1 MQLIALTR
9 KSALPAIMLL
19 VVIIIATALRSRL
32 APLAIEL
39 ADTPFLGS
47 TSALILAAILLFI
60 TGFMAGK
67 IQLRS
72 GLSKGY
78 NTLSIP
84 LYGLIAC
91 GVVFSPHS
99 LASAASSLGFAL
111 AIHFILRSLHQSG
124 ERDSLFF
131 ASFLLGTMVL
141 ITPPSIVL
149 VGVIPLAFLTLALSL
164 RQLFLMVVGYLI
176 PLFASSYLMWYRG
189 GEFWDLTRNI
199 FSHLATPQM
208 ESIQQPP
215 YLAIAM
221 VVAMIAI
228 LIWGAIYSAIR
239 PDKMMMLARVRRATH
254 FFVWLLVLTLLIAFI
269 PACNLSLFAIIAV
282 PAATLLSYMLSL
294 LPNTQSTIAY
304 WVLLLLFF
312 THLFIA

>member
-19 VVIIIATALRSRL
+19 VVIVVATALRSRL

-39 ADTPFLGS
+39 VDTPFLGS
-47 TSALILAAILLFI
+47 VWALLLAVITLLI
-60 TGFMAGK
+60 TGFIEGK
-67 IQLRS
+67 VQLRS

-91 GVVFSPHS
+91 GVAFSPHA
-99 LASAASSLGFAL
+99 LASAASSFCFAL
-111 AIHFILRSLHQSG
+111 AIYLILRSLHQTG

-141 ITPPSIVL
+141 LTPPSIVL
-149 VGVIPLAFLTLALSL
+149 VGVIPLAFIILTLSL
-164 RQLFLMVVGYLI
+164 RQLALMVIGYLT
-176 PLFASSYLMWYRG
+176 PLFASSYILWYRG

-208 ESIQQPP
+208 DSIQQVP
-215 YLAIAM
+215 YLAITIL
-221 VVAMIAI
+221 VVMAVI
-228 LIWGAIYSAIR
+228 LIWGAVYSAIR
-239 PDKMMMLARVRRATH
+239 PDKMLLLARIRRAIH
-254 FFVWLLVLTLLIAFI
+254 LFVWLFILTLSMALI
-269 PACNLSLFAIIAV
+269 PACDLSLLAIVAV
-282 PAATLLSYMLSL
+282 PAATLLSFMLSL
-294 LPNTQSTIAY
+294 LPDSQSTIAY
-304 WVLLLLFF
+304 WVLLLLFII
-312 THLFIA
+312 HLFIA